1 MKTTPANP
9 SLDRIESIDVL
20 RGVAVLGIL
29 LMNIRTFALPS
40 DAYSMPNIA
49 GAESSF
55 DLMVF
60 FTGHVLADMKF
71 MAIFSLL
78 FGAGVVIF
86 TSRLESRIGRSGG
99 MHYRRMVWLLLI
111 GLCHAWLLWYGDI
124 LVAYALC
131 GMIAFPL
138 RHMRGRW
145 LFVLGSILLF
155 IGMIIPWGLLSLVE
169 LEGPKAMAEMASE
182 LAVTPESLEYERA
195 AWTGSWADQW
205 ELRSAL
211 AGMIE
216 SIGFLVFVM
225 WRTIGLMLLG
235 MACMRWK
242 LFSPEFSR
250 RILLGLLI
258 GGLLIGPWMTWQG
271 VVANRAVDWSPVDVM
286 FRNAGWNYWG
296 SLATAAAWVG
306 LVLWW
311 CQSGVLAVCRRWLAA
326 VGRMA
331 LTNYL
336 AQSILCALL
345 FYGYG
350 VGLYGQF
357 GYASQLL
364 FVLGIW
370 VIQLAW
376 SPWWLSRF
384 RFGPMEW
391 LWRSLTYWKLQPL
404 RRERVHSEP

>member
-1 MKTTPANP
+1 
-9 SLDRIESIDVL
+9 
-20 RGVAVLGIL
+20 LGIL

-60 FTGHVLADMKF
+60 FTWHVLADMKF

-86 TSRLESRIGRSGG
+86 TSRLESRTGRSGG

-131 GMIAFPL
+131 GMIAFPF

-205 ELRSAL
+205 ELR
-211 AGMIE
+211 
-216 SIGFLVFVM
+216 
-225 WRTIGLMLLG
+225 
-235 MACMRWK
+235 
-242 LFSPEFSR
+242 
-250 RILLGLLI
+250 
-258 GGLLIGPWMTWQG
+258 
-271 VVANRAVDWSPVDVM
+271 
-286 FRNAGWNYWG
+286 
-296 SLATAAAWVG
+296 
-306 LVLWW
+306 
-311 CQSGVLAVCRRWLAA
+311 
-326 VGRMA
+326 
-331 LTNYL
+331 
-336 AQSILCALL
+336 
-345 FYGYG
+345 
-350 VGLYGQF
+350 
-357 GYASQLL
+357 
-364 FVLGIW
+364 
-370 VIQLAW
+370 
-376 SPWWLSRF
+376 
-384 RFGPMEW
+384 
-391 LWRSLTYWKLQPL
+391 
-404 RRERVHSEP
+404 